1 MYLITTLLHFR
12 QKNIGVVT
20 GRKDPIQLNV
30 MSKYSV
36 SNEDFNSAIIVP
48 CEESLTRW
56 HANAFPSL
64 CCRKFYQT
72 YFVLKTMNALA
83 ILAFGISYLLSFL
96 LSGAHASALT
106 TSIAA
111 NERLCF
117 YADVDKAGEKI
128 GVRVQSCFF
137 IRSVLQYICTSYNSN
152 WTPNLDSIDLCIKF
166 TM

>member
-1 MYLITTLLHFR
+1 MYFIMTLLHFR

-20 GRKDPIQLNV
+20 GLKDPIQLNV

-48 CEESLTRW
+48 CEECRRTLTRW

-72 YFVLKTMNALA
+72 YLVLKTMNTLA

-117 YADVDKAGEKI
+117 YADVDKAGEMI
-128 GVRVQSCFF
+128 GVRVIKTHAFYLYF
-137 IRSVLQYICTSYNSN
+137 YIF
-152 WTPNLDSIDLCIKF
+152 LF
-166 TM
+166 